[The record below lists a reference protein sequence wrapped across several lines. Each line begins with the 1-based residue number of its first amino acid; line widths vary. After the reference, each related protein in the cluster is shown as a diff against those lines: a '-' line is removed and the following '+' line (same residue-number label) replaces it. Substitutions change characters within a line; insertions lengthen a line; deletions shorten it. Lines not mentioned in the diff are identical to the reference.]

1 MYRKKKKPSIETLTK
16 KQAMLIGKIAGGLVG
31 TPRFPTP
38 MSAANQAKFGRKII
52 KD

>member
-1 MYRKKKKPSIETLTK
+1 MDNKKKKQNKETRTEMMI
-16 KQAMLIGKIAGGLVG
+16 AKIAGGLV
-31 TPRFPTP
+31 PTP

>member
-1 MYRKKKKPSIETLTK
+1 MYRKKKKPSKETRT
-16 KQAMLIGKIAGGLVG
+16 AMMISQIAGGLVG
-31 TPRFPTP
+31 PPRFPTP